1 MQFKLL
7 KDPISYDGSQLRS
20 LYAYMDHHILGDS
33 MVAWVGPC
41 DIPFEHMADG
51 EDLLAKAQI
60 KGDKMVHFIIEKFN
74 ISLFS
79 GVSLQ
84 RLLASVCI
92 EVLQELSPVEEKAQM
107 LIREGDDIYFDEQKL
122 SISIATQSP
131 VSTLIHFAV
140 NVTNQGT
147 PVKTLSLED
156 LKVDAYEFAKV
167 ILHRFSQEIDT
178 IDVATKKVRWVK

>member
-7 KDPISYDGSQLRS
+7 KDQFLYDGSQLRS

-33 MVAWVGPC
+33 MLAWIGPC

-51 EDLLAKAQI
+51 EDLLAHAQI
-60 KGDKMVHFIIEKFN
+60 KGDKMLHFIIEKFN

-84 RLLASVCI
+84 RLLAAVCI
-92 EVLQELSPVEEKAQM
+92 EVLQELSPDKTQANL
-107 LIREGDDIYFDEQKL
+107 LIREGDDIYLGDKKL
-122 SISIATQSP
+122 SISIATVSP
-131 VSTLIHFAV
+131 VSTLIHFALNVV
-140 NVTNQGT
+140 NTGT
-147 PVKTLSLED
+147 PVQTLCLQD
-156 LKVDAYEFAKV
+156 LKVEPYEFAKV

-178 IDVATKKVRWVK
+178 IDVATKKVRWVR